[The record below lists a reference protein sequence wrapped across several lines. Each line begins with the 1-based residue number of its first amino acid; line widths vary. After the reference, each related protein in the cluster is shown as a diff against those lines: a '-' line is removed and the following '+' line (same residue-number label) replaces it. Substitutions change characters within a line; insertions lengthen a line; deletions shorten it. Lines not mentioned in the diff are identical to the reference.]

1 MRNYNVAIFMYI
13 KFQFLK
19 QNVLAEKYAGEN
31 ALSTNAI
38 FAVLF
43 AQNLVVLVRHIGVTI
58 GEVQS
63 ATFGDPLFC
72 PLHF

>member
-1 MRNYNVAIFMYI
+1 MYI

-19 QNVLAEKYAGEN
+19 QNVLPEKYASEN

-43 AQNLVVLVRHIGVTI
+43 ALKLVVCVRHIGVTI

-63 ATFGDPLFC
+63 ATFRDPVF
-72 PLHF
+72 